1 LWQYS
6 RSLPEALHNGRD
18 ARMKNMAIYG
28 DRLYAPTPDGHVIAL
43 EAKTGKVLWDQAV
56 MPRDKGSNAGAANGP
71 APFSMTGGP
80 VVAKGKVIIGTSLGI
95 NTGGGNYIVGLD
107 AATGEEAWG

>member
-1 LWQYS
+1 MS
-6 RSLPEALHNGRD
+6 SHEDEAGR
-18 ARMKNMAIYG
+18 
-28 DRLYAPTPDGHVIAL
+28 
-43 EAKTGKVLWDQAV
+43 
-56 MPRDKGSNAGAANGP
+56 

-107 AATGEEAWG
+107 VGNRQRSMAFQYHREARRARRR